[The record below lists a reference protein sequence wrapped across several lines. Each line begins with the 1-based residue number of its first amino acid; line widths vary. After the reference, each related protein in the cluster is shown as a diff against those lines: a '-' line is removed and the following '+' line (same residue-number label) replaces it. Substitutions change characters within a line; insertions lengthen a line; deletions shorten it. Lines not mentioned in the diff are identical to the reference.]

1 MDLDPLRVRSARA
14 AGLPVIY
21 GDASDVDL
29 LREVGLKTANAV
41 VITFADPA
49 IAIGILRAIRSL
61 RDDVP
66 VLVRTADDSRVADL
80 MAAGATEVVPETFET
95 SLMLASHAL
104 MLLNQPV
111 SRVVR
116 TIGNIR
122 SDRYASLRG
131 LLRGESDL
139 PDEETEAD
147 AASIRTVVIP
157 PGAWAVDQSL
167 SDVVGRG
174 VEVRFRSVLRHGVL
188 GNDPDL
194 SLRLRVGD
202 EIVCAGSP
210 EALEHAEKVLLAG

>member
-1 MDLDPLRVRSARA
+1 
-14 AGLPVIY
+14 
-21 GDASDVDL
+21 
-29 LREVGLKTANAV
+29 
-41 VITFADPA
+41 
-49 IAIGILRAIRSL
+49 
-61 RDDVP
+61 
-66 VLVRTADDSRVADL
+66 

-147 AASIRTVVIP
+147 SASIRTVVIP

-167 SDVVGRG
+167 ADVLRRG
-174 VEVRFRSVLRHGVL
+174 VDVHFRSVLRHGVV
-188 GNDPDL
+188 GNEPDL
-194 SLRLRVGD
+194 ALRLRVGD